1 MKKTI
6 NRFAVLLFAVLG
18 AALFS
23 PVLWAQAGARSSA
36 SSSPSAAAASASA
49 SGTSGAATPSA
60 GQTPQTPLP
69 RFIPDPQLALSTPD
83 YQVTAG
89 DVYTLAYAALGQ
101 SVEYI
106 IPIDTT
112 YRLRVANMGIIDGA
126 GKTFNQLKTQVE
138 AVVTNNYP
146 MSGVQ
151 FVLSRP
157 AVFKVHVR
165 GEVLAAQETTAWA
178 LSRLSSLAEEN
189 LTAQA
194 SLRDVTIRSAGGQTR
209 TYDLFKARRLGDLK
223 EDPYLRPGDVVTFNR
238 ADRVVTLQG
247 AVERTGAYQLLEGE
261 HLKELIEWYGSG
273 FTPVAD
279 RTRLELLRQ
288 VNSASVSGDKIF
300 LDEEHLAGNYA
311 LENYDA
317 VTVPAITALNP
328 VMFVEGAVKS
338 AGTSVADLE
347 GIALTEAS
355 RLVVPFTKGE
365 NYAAL
370 VRRNKEWFAA
380 VSDTLNAYIIRD
392 GEHIPINLNPMLY
405 DADFRSEV
413 LVVEN
418 DTLIIP
424 FRQYFVTVSGA
435 VQVPGR
441 YPYIPDREWDYYIAL
456 AGGFVPGRN
465 SFDAVTIAD
474 INGRRLKKS
483 DVITPETIIT
493 ARTNNGLY
501 YFNQYA
507 PVITTTL
514 TIVTTFL
521 SLQAFLNSR

>member
-1 MKKTI
+1 M
-6 NRFAVLLFAVLG
+6 
-18 AALFS
+18 
-23 PVLWAQAGARSSA
+23 
-36 SSSPSAAAASASA
+36 
-49 SGTSGAATPSA
+49 
-60 GQTPQTPLP
+60 
-69 RFIPDPQLALSTPD
+69 
-83 YQVTAG
+83 
-89 DVYTLAYAALGQ
+89 YTLAYSALGQ
-101 SVEYI
+101 GVEYV
-106 IPIDTT
+106 IPVDTT
-112 YRLRVANMGIIDGA
+112 YRLRVANMGIVDGA
-126 GKTFNQLKTQVE
+126 GKTFNQLKAQVE

-151 FVLSRP
+151 FVLTRP

-178 LSRLSSLAEEN
+178 LSRLSSLADDN

-223 EDPYLRPGDVVTFNR
+223 EDPYLRPGDAVTFNR
-238 ADRVVTLQG
+238 ADRAVTLEG
-247 AVERTGAYQLLEGE
+247 AVERPGAYQLLAGE
-261 HLKELIEWYGSG
+261 NLKELIELYGSG

-279 RTRLELLRQ
+279 RTRLELLRR
-288 VNSASVSGDKIF
+288 VNSASVSGDKLF
-300 LDEEHLAGNYA
+300 LNEENVAANHG

-317 VTVPAITALNP
+317 VRVPEITVLNP

-338 AGTSVADLE
+338 SSNSVSALE
-347 GIALTEAS
+347 GVELTESS
-355 RLVVPFTKGE
+355 RLVVPFNKGE

-370 VRRNKEWFAA
+370 IRRNKEWFAA
-380 VSDTLNAYIIRD
+380 VSDTLNAYIIRE
-392 GEHIPINLNPMLY
+392 GEHIAVNLNPMLY

-456 AGGFVPGRN
+456 AGGFAVNRN
-465 SFDAVTIAD
+465 AFDAITITD

-514 TIVTTFL
+514 SIITTFL
-521 SLQAFLNSR
+521 SLQAYLNSR